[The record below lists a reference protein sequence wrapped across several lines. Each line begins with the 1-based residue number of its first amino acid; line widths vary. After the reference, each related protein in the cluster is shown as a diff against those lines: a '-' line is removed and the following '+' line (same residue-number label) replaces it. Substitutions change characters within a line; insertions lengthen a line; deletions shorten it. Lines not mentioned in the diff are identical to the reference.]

1 MDACAKIR
9 HIIHKK
15 FVIFCETINGREPAV
30 KLGGKTMKTL
40 MKKEN
45 LFLRVMIGFL
55 LGIALG
61 FALPGLSISTKI
73 IGDIYLNLIKLM
85 IIPIVFCAVFGGIAN
100 IKDGALLRKVGFR
113 TVALY
118 VLMFVVSAVVSLAIA
133 WSIRPGLGTVF
144 DNPPVYEGAI
154 TSPTISSFLSTIV
167 PSNIVKAAADGS
179 TLPVILFTVV
189 FAIAILNIG
198 EKGKPVVDFMNSL
211 SEAFFKM
218 LGYFMEVSPLG
229 VMSLMAYSV
238 AQYGAGIFGALA
250 KYIGTCWL
258 CCIVVFFVV
267 MVLPTCL
274 YTKVPPMK
282 FIRACGKIAL
292 VTLSTTSSA
301 ATLPTT
307 INVSMNDLGA
317 PEGISKFTLPLGCT
331 INMCGGACS
340 FCCLAVFVSDF
351 YSINLPLGTIIFLI
365 FTATLINMA
374 APGIPGGGVVLGAS
388 FLSILGLPMD
398 LMGPISGFYRLLD
411 MAFTTMNVE
420 GDVAANL
427 IISKS
432 VGEYD
437 VSKVK

>member
-1 MDACAKIR
+1 
-9 HIIHKK
+9 
-15 FVIFCETINGREPAV
+15 
-30 KLGGKTMKTL
+30 MKTL

-45 LFLRVMIGFL
+45 LFLRVMIGFV
-55 LGIALG
+55 LGIVLG
-61 FALPGLSISTKI
+61 FVVPGLSISTKI

-133 WSIRPGLGTVF
+133 WTIRPGLGTVF
-144 DNPPVYEGAI
+144 ENPPVYEGTI
-154 TSPTISSFLSTIV
+154 TAPSISSFLATIV
-167 PSNIVKAAADGS
+167 PTNIVKAAADGS

-189 FAIAILNIG
+189 FAVAVLNIG
-198 EKGKPVVDFMNSL
+198 VKGKPVVDFMNSL
-211 SEAFFKM
+211 SDAFFKM
-218 LGYFMEVSPLG
+218 LGYFMEVSPIG

-365 FTATLINMA
+365 FTAMLINMA

>member
-1 MDACAKIR
+1 
-9 HIIHKK
+9 
-15 FVIFCETINGREPAV
+15 
-30 KLGGKTMKTL
+30 MKTL

-45 LFLRVMIGFL
+45 LFLRVMIGFV
-55 LGIALG
+55 LGIVLG
-61 FALPGLSISTKI
+61 FVVPGLSISTKI

-133 WSIRPGLGTVF
+133 WTIRPGLGTVF
-144 DNPPVYEGAI
+144 ENPPVYEGTI
-154 TSPTISSFLSTIV
+154 TSPSISSFLATIV
-167 PSNIVKAAADGS
+167 PTNIVKAAADGS

-189 FAIAILNIG
+189 FAVAVLNIG
-198 EKGKPVVDFMNSL
+198 VKGKPVVDFMNSL
-211 SEAFFKM
+211 SDAFFKM
-218 LGYFMEVSPLG
+218 LGYFMEVSPIG

-317 PEGISKFTLPLGCT
+317 PEGISKFTQIGR
-331 INMCGGACS
+331 AH
-340 FCCLAVFVSDF
+340 V
-351 YSINLPLGTIIFLI
+351 
-365 FTATLINMA
+365 
-374 APGIPGGGVVLGAS
+374 
-388 FLSILGLPMD
+388 
-398 LMGPISGFYRLLD
+398 
-411 MAFTTMNVE
+411 
-420 GDVAANL
+420 
-427 IISKS
+427 
-432 VGEYD
+432 
-437 VSKVK
+437 

>member
-1 MDACAKIR
+1 
-9 HIIHKK
+9 
-15 FVIFCETINGREPAV
+15 
-30 KLGGKTMKTL
+30 MKTL

-45 LFLRVMIGFL
+45 LFLRVMIGFVLGIL
-55 LGIALG
+55 LGYV
-61 FALPGLSISTKI
+61 LPELSIATKI

-118 VLMFVVSAVVSLAIA
+118 VLMFVVSAVISLAIA
-133 WSIRPGLGTVF
+133 WTIRPGLGTVF
-144 DNPPVYEGAI
+144 DNPPVYEGTI
-154 TSPTISSFLSTIV
+154 TSPTITSFLATIV
-167 PSNIVKAAADGS
+167 PTNIIQAAAEGS

-189 FAIAILNIG
+189 FAVAILNIG

-211 SEAFFKM
+211 SDAFFKM
-218 LGYFMEVSPLG
+218 LGYFMEVSPIG
-229 VMSLMAYSV
+229 VMSLMAFSV

-258 CCIVVFFVV
+258 CCIVVFFLV

-282 FIRACGKIAL
+282 LIRACGKIAL

-301 ATLPTT
+301 AALPTT
-307 INVSMNDLGA
+307 INVSMSDLGA

-351 YSINLPLGTIIFLI
+351 YSIDLALGTIIFLI

-411 MAFTTMNVE
+411 MAFTTINVE

-427 IISKS
+427 IIAKS

-437 VSKVK
+437 ASSVK

>member
-1 MDACAKIR
+1 
-9 HIIHKK
+9 
-15 FVIFCETINGREPAV
+15 
-30 KLGGKTMKTL
+30 MKTL

-45 LFLRVMIGFL
+45 LFLRVMIGFVLGIL
-55 LGIALG
+55 LGYV
-61 FALPGLSISTKI
+61 LPELSIATKI

-118 VLMFVVSAVVSLAIA
+118 VLMFVVSAVISLAIA
-133 WSIRPGLGTVF
+133 WTIRPGLGTVF
-144 DNPPVYEGAI
+144 DNPPVYEGTI
-154 TSPTISSFLSTIV
+154 TSPTITSFLATIV
-167 PSNIVKAAADGS
+167 PTNIIQAAAEGS

-189 FAIAILNIG
+189 FAVAILNIG

-211 SEAFFKM
+211 SDAFFKM
-218 LGYFMEVSPLG
+218 LGYFMEVSPIG
-229 VMSLMAYSV
+229 VMSLMAFSV

-258 CCIVVFFVV
+258 CCIVAFFLV

-282 FIRACGKIAL
+282 LIRACGKIAL

-301 ATLPTT
+301 AALPTT
-307 INVSMNDLGA
+307 INVSMSDLGA

-351 YSINLPLGTIIFLI
+351 YSIDLALGTIIFLI

-411 MAFTTMNVE
+411 MAFTTINVE

-427 IISKS
+427 IIAKS

-437 VSKVK
+437 ASSVK